1 MFYSTLTPHRFLLLG
16 FIIIV
21 VIGSFLLT
29 LPIASTSG
37 NSQTFIDAVF
47 VATSAIS
54 TTGLTVVDVGSF
66 YSLFGQ
72 IVILVLVQIGG
83 LGYMIFIVMIV
94 LQLGGKLSMGGK
106 LILEE
111 SMSSPPYEEVS
122 RFSRAI
128 IFITLIFE
136 FLGAVVLSLCWMKE
150 FPVKHAIYLGIFHS
164 VSAFCTAGFSLFSD
178 NLSAYRDSIA
188 INVII
193 GILCIGGSVGF
204 FVLNDVYKFF
214 FGKGHE
220 DETPKR
226 LLVHTKL
233 VLIMLP
239 ALIIIGTLLMYI
251 SEWNTPLPSFKDR
264 FLTSTFQAITASTT
278 TGFNTLDTGMVKTL
292 GLAAMIMLMYIGASP
307 GGTGGGVKTTTFGL
321 LISSIISVISMKD
334 ELILFNRSI
343 SPRTKDKA
351 FAICTIAVLLI
362 SLDVLILSVTEKA
375 SFMEIA
381 FETVSAFGTVGLST
395 GITPTLSLTGKIVL
409 VVTMLIG
416 RVGPLAIGF
425 SIRGKCKL
433 VPIKYPEGGILVG

>member
-1 MFYSTLTPHRFLLLG
+1 MFYSTLNPHRLLLLG
-16 FIIIV
+16 FIF
-21 VIGSFLLT
+21 VIFAGAFLLS
-29 LPIASTSG
+29 LPTASTSG
-37 NSQTFIDAVF
+37 NSQSFIDALF

-54 TTGLTVVDVGSF
+54 TTGLTVVDLGSF

-72 IVILVLVQIGG
+72 IVILVLIQIGG
-83 LGYMIFIVMIV
+83 LGYMIFVVTIV
-94 LQLGGKLSMGGK
+94 LQLGGKLSLGGK

-122 RFSRAI
+122 HFSKVI
-128 IFITLIFE
+128 IFITFLFE
-136 FLGAVVLSLCWMKE
+136 FLGAAVLSLYWMRE

-164 VSAFCTAGFSLFSD
+164 VSAFCTAGFSLFPD
-178 NLSAYRDSIA
+178 NLSAYRDSIV

-193 GILCIGGSVGF
+193 GILCIVGSVGF
-204 FVLNDVYKFF
+204 FVIYDVYHMMSRK
-214 FGKGHE
+214 KRE
-220 DETPKR
+220 DEPPKR
-226 LLVHTKL
+226 LLIHTKL

-239 ALIIIGTLLMYI
+239 ILIITGALLI
-251 SEWNTPLPSFKDR
+251 CLSEWNTPLPSFKDR
-264 FLTSTFQAITASTT
+264 FLTSTFQAISASTT
-278 TGFNTLDTGMVKTL
+278 TGFNTLDTGTVKTL
-292 GLAAMIMLMYIGASP
+292 GLATMVMLMYIGASP

-334 ELILFNRSI
+334 ELILFNRRI

-362 SLDVLILSVTEKA
+362 ALDVLILSVTEKA
-375 SFMEIA
+375 SFMEIV
-381 FETVSAFGTVGLST
+381 FEVVSAFGTVGLST
-395 GITPTLSLTGKIVL
+395 GVTPALSVTGKLVL
-409 VVTMLIG
+409 VITMLIG

>member
-1 MFYSTLTPHRFLLLG
+1 MFYSTLNPHRLLLLG
-16 FIIIV
+16 FIF
-21 VIGSFLLT
+21 VIFAGAFLLS
-29 LPIASTSG
+29 LPTASTSG
-37 NSQTFIDAVF
+37 NSQSFIDALF

-54 TTGLTVVDVGSF
+54 TTGLTVVDLGSF

-72 IVILVLVQIGG
+72 IVILVLIQIGG
-83 LGYMIFIVMIV
+83 LGYMIFVVTIV
-94 LQLGGKLSMGGK
+94 LQLGGKLSLGGK

-122 RFSRAI
+122 HFSKVI
-128 IFITLIFE
+128 IFITFLFE
-136 FLGAVVLSLCWMKE
+136 FLGAAVLSLYWMRE

-164 VSAFCTAGFSLFSD
+164 VSAFCTAGFSLFPD
-178 NLSAYRDSIA
+178 NLSAYRDSTV

-193 GILCIGGSVGF
+193 GILCIVGSVGF
-204 FVLNDVYKFF
+204 FVIYDVYHMMSRK
-214 FGKGHE
+214 KRE
-220 DETPKR
+220 DEPPKR
-226 LLVHTKL
+226 LLIHTKL

-239 ALIIIGTLLMYI
+239 ILIITGALLI
-251 SEWNTPLPSFKDR
+251 CLSEWNTPLPSFKDR
-264 FLTSTFQAITASTT
+264 FLTSTFQAISASTT
-278 TGFNTLDTGMVKTL
+278 TGFNTLDTGTVKTL
-292 GLAAMIMLMYIGASP
+292 GLATMIMLMYIGASP

-334 ELILFNRSI
+334 ELILFNRRI

-362 SLDVLILSVTEKA
+362 ALDVLILSVTEKA
-375 SFMEIA
+375 SFMEIV
-381 FETVSAFGTVGLST
+381 FEVVSAFGTVGLST
-395 GITPTLSLTGKIVL
+395 GVTPTLSVTGKIVL
-409 VVTMLIG
+409 VITMLIG

>member
-1 MFYSTLTPHRFLLLG
+1 MFYSLLTPHRFLLFG

-37 NSQTFIDAVF
+37 NSQSFIDALF
-47 VATSAIS
+47 VSTSAIS
-54 TTGLTVVDVGSF
+54 TTGLTVVDLGSF

-83 LGYMIFIVMIV
+83 LGYMIFVVTIV
-94 LQLGGKLSMGGK
+94 LQLGGKLSLGGK

-122 RFSRAI
+122 HFSKMI
-128 IFITLIFE
+128 IFIAFLLE
-136 FLGAVVLSLCWMKE
+136 FIGAAVLSLYWMRE
-150 FPVKHAIYLGIFHS
+150 FPVKQAIYLGIFHS
-164 VSAFCTAGFSLFSD
+164 VSAFCTAGFSLFPD
-178 NLSAYRDSIA
+178 NLSAYRDSIV

-204 FVLNDVYKFF
+204 FVLYDVYKFF
-214 FGKGHE
+214 FGKARE
-220 DETPKR
+220 DETPRR

-251 SEWNTPLPSFKDR
+251 SEWNTPLPSFKDK
-264 FLTSTFQAITASTT
+264 FLTSTFQAIAASTT

-292 GLAAMIMLMYIGASP
+292 GLATMVILMYIGASP

-334 ELILFNRSI
+334 ELILFNRRI
-343 SPRTKDKA
+343 SHRTKDKA
-351 FAICTIAVLLI
+351 FAICTIALLLI
-362 SLDVLILSVTEKA
+362 ALDVLILSVTENA
-375 SFMEIA
+375 SFMEIV
-381 FETVSAFGTVGLST
+381 FET
-395 GITPTLSLTGKIVL
+395 
-409 VVTMLIG
+409 G
-416 RVGPLAIGF
+416 RYT
-425 SIRGKCKL
+425 SIKQ
-433 VPIKYPEGGILVG
+433 Y

>member
-1 MFYSTLTPHRFLLLG
+1 MFYSTLNPHRLLLLG
-16 FIIIV
+16 FIF
-21 VIGSFLLT
+21 VIFAGAFLLS
-29 LPIASTSG
+29 LPTASTSG
-37 NSQTFIDAVF
+37 NSQSFIDALF

-54 TTGLTVVDVGSF
+54 TTGLTVVDLGSF

-72 IVILVLVQIGG
+72 IVILVLIQIGG
-83 LGYMIFIVMIV
+83 LGYMIFVVTIV
-94 LQLGGKLSMGGK
+94 LQLGGKLSLGGK

-122 RFSRAI
+122 HFSKVI
-128 IFITLIFE
+128 IFITFLFE
-136 FLGAVVLSLCWMKE
+136 FLGAAVLSLYWMRE

-164 VSAFCTAGFSLFSD
+164 VSAFCTAGFSLFPD
-178 NLSAYRDSIA
+178 NLSAYRDSTV

-193 GILCIGGSVGF
+193 GILCIVGSVGF
-204 FVLNDVYKFF
+204 FVIYDVYHMMSRK
-214 FGKGHE
+214 KRE
-220 DETPKR
+220 DEPPKR
-226 LLVHTKL
+226 LLIHTKL

-239 ALIIIGTLLMYI
+239 ILIITGALLI
-251 SEWNTPLPSFKDR
+251 CLSEWNTPLPSFKDR
-264 FLTSTFQAITASTT
+264 FLTSTFQAISASTT
-278 TGFNTLDTGMVKTL
+278 TGFNTLDTGTVKTL
-292 GLAAMIMLMYIGASP
+292 GLATMVMLMYIGASP

-334 ELILFNRSI
+334 ELILFNRRI

-362 SLDVLILSVTEKA
+362 ALDVLILSVTEKA
-375 SFMEIA
+375 SFMEIV
-381 FETVSAFGTVGLST
+381 FEVVSAFGTVGLST
-395 GITPTLSLTGKIVL
+395 GVTPTLSVTGKIVL
-409 VVTMLIG
+409 VITMLIG

>member
-1 MFYSTLTPHRFLLLG
+1 MS
-16 FIIIV
+16 
-21 VIGSFLLT
+21 

-37 NSQTFIDAVF
+37 NSQSFIDALF

-54 TTGLTVVDVGSF
+54 TTGLTVVDLGSF

-72 IVILVLVQIGG
+72 IVILVLIQIGG
-83 LGYMIFIVMIV
+83 LGYMIFVVTIV
-94 LQLGGKLSMGGK
+94 LQLGVKLSLGGK
-106 LILEE
+106 LVLEE

-122 RFSRAI
+122 RFSRVI

-136 FLGAVVLSLCWMKE
+136 FLGAVVLSLYWMKE
-150 FPVKHAIYLGIFHS
+150 FPVKHAIYLGTFHS

-178 NLSAYRDSIA
+178 NLSAYRDSVV

-193 GILCIGGSVGF
+193 GILCIVGSVGF
-204 FVLNDVYKFF
+204 FVIYDVYNMVSRK
-214 FGKGHE
+214 KRE
-220 DETPKR
+220 DEPPKR
-226 LLVHTKL
+226 LLTHTKL

-239 ALIIIGTLLMYI
+239 ILIITGACLICL
-251 SEWNTPLPSFKDR
+251 SEWNTPLPSLKDR
-264 FLTSTFQAITASTT
+264 FLTSTFQAIAASTT
-278 TGFNTLDTGMVKTL
+278 TGFNTLDTGTVKTL
-292 GLAAMIMLMYIGASP
+292 GLATMIMLMYIGASP

-334 ELILFNRSI
+334 ELILFNRRI

-362 SLDVLILSVTEKA
+362 TLDVLILSVTEKA
-375 SFMEIA
+375 SFMEIV

-395 GITPTLSLTGKIVL
+395 GVTPTLSVTGKIVL
-409 VVTMLIG
+409 VITMLIG

>member
-1 MFYSTLTPHRFLLLG
+1 MFYSTVTPHRFLLSG
-16 FIIIV
+16 FIFIIFT
-21 VIGSFLLT
+21 GAFLLS
-29 LPIASTSG
+29 LPIASASG
-37 NSQTFIDAVF
+37 NSQSFIDALF

-54 TTGLTVVDVGSF
+54 TTGLTVVDLCSF

-94 LQLGGKLSMGGK
+94 LQLGGKLSLGGK

-136 FLGAVVLSLCWMKE
+136 FLGAVVLSLYWMRE
-150 FPVKHAIYLGIFHS
+150 FPVKHAIFLGIFHS
-164 VSAFCTAGFSLFSD
+164 VSAFCTAGFSLFPD
-178 NLSAYRDSIA
+178 NLSAYRDSIV
-188 INVII
+188 INMII

-204 FVLNDVYKFF
+204 FVIYDVYNMVSRK
-214 FGKGHE
+214 KRE
-220 DETPKR
+220 DETPKK

-239 ALIIIGTLLMYI
+239 ILIITGALLIYL
-251 SEWNTPLPSFKDR
+251 SEWNTPFPSFKDR
-264 FLTSTFQAITASTT
+264 FLTSTFQAISASTT

-292 GLAAMIMLMYIGASP
+292 GLATMVILMYIGASP

-321 LISSIISVISMKD
+321 LISSIISVISMKE
-334 ELILFNRSI
+334 ELILFNRRI
-343 SPRTKDKA
+343 SARTKDKA
-351 FAICTIAVLLI
+351 FAICTIALLLI
-362 SLDVLILSVTEKA
+362 ALDVLILSVTEKA
-375 SFMEIA
+375 SFMEIV

-395 GITPTLSLTGKIVL
+395 GVTPALSVTGKIVL
-409 VVTMLIG
+409 VITMLIG

-425 SIRGKCKL
+425 SIRGKCKV